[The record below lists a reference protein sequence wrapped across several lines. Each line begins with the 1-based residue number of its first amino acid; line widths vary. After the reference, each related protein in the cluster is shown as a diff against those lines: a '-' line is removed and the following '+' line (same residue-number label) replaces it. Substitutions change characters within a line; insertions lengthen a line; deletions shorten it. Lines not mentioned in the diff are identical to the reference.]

1 MSRDSVAPMHR
12 SLRLRVATLL
22 ALGAAGAGHAAT
34 AAATPADSGP
44 TPDQVNL
51 GTIGAAAGAAVEIVV
66 TAERDSVEA
75 IAPVQA
81 NLSATEPQSVISQA
95 FIEDSVPPT
104 GTFNS
109 ILTIAPGVTTQPSPN
124 GPGLADTTTVIR
136 GFQDNQ
142 YNVTWDGIPFG
153 DTNDPSHHSTAC
165 FPSGVIGG
173 AVIERGPGN
182 ASNLGQST
190 FGGSVNLFSKAP
202 SDTEHVDVYG
212 SYGTWQTKLY
222 GVGFESGKIAS
233 LNDATFQFNYQGT
246 RSNGYLTYN
255 MLEGDNVFGKFRT
268 KIAGSTTLTV
278 FGTFNSERQGLSDG
292 SNGAT
297 LAQASLF
304 GKDYDLNNDPNS
316 QGYYAFNQ
324 IEKTTNF
331 EYIRLQTDW
340 GAGIQTDNNLYA
352 YYYDNETRSGDD
364 SSGFLGNGQPLDP
377 NAQPNGTAP
386 TPTTTAPNDVPG
398 YYKLNHYWVTG
409 DIFKGTL
416 QTDPGLFRAGIW
428 AEQSHT
434 RRTIDFLDLTTGTPD
449 YSQESPPA
457 GFPSIPD
464 NIKYLQWSSWK
475 QFQPFAEFEWAAGPG
490 LTVTPGIKYLHF
502 TRTLDAPI
510 NQGSREPDYV
520 SETFTHTTPY
530 LTVNQRF
537 GDEDSAYIQ
546 FAQGFQVP
554 ILENFQV
561 KHLEVVP
568 SNSAPAPETTTN
580 YQVGFVHKDKR
591 FTWDADVYYINFN
604 NIIEQTNSPAGTAV
618 YFNGGGAVY
627 KGIEGEATFA
637 LEGGFSVFASGGL
650 ISARYKAGNATYSND
665 NNQLAVGGPLTGNI
679 PLVPQSTLAGGLL
692 YKAHGLVSSLI
703 YNRVG
708 AQNMFGDQNAYP
720 QYDVKAYANID
731 WNTSYT
737 FTNVIPDVQKL
748 KVQFSVFNLANS
760 RQVTYITPGA
770 QAPTLSNDEY
780 QWQAP
785 RSYMVSFRATF

>member
-1 MSRDSVAPMHR
+1 MSRISVAPTHR
-12 SLRLRVATLL
+12 SLRLSIAAIL
-22 ALGAAGAGHAAT
+22 ALSAT
-34 AAATPADSGP
+34 ATAVGAEPADSG
-44 TPDQVNL
+44 TPVTTNGDQVNL
-51 GTIGAAAGAAVEIVV
+51 GTVGAASGAAMEIVV
-66 TAERDSVEA
+66 VAQRDSVAA

-81 NLSATEPQSVISQA
+81 NLSAIEPQTVISRA

-153 DTNDPSHHSTAC
+153 DTNDPSHHSTAY

-190 FGGSVNLFSKAP
+190 FGGSVNLFSKTP
-202 SDTEHVDVYG
+202 SDSEHVDVYG
-212 SYGTWQTKLY
+212 SYGSWDTKLY
-222 GVGFESGKIAS
+222 GLGYESGKIAS
-233 LNDATFQFNYQGT
+233 LDDATFQFNYQGT
-246 RSNGYLTYN
+246 RSRGYLTYN
-255 MLEGDNVFGKFRT
+255 DLKGDNAFIKFRSKVAT
-268 KIAGSTTLTV
+268 ATTLTA
-278 FGTFNSERQGLSDG
+278 FATYNSERQGLSDG

-297 LAQASLF
+297 LAQAALF
-304 GKDYDLNNDPNS
+304 GKSYDLNNDPNS
-316 QGYYAFNQ
+316 QGYYRFNQ
-324 IEKTTNF
+324 VHKTTDM

-340 GAGIQTDNNLYA
+340 GGGVQTDNNLYS
-352 YYYDNETRSGDD
+352 YYYDNQTLSGDD
-364 SSGFLGNGQPLDP
+364 SSGYLGVGNALDP

-386 TPTTTAPNDVPG
+386 TPTSTAPNDVPG
-398 YYKLNHYWVTG
+398 YFKLNHYRVTG
-409 DIFKGTL
+409 DIFKATL
-416 QTDPGLFRAGIW
+416 QTDPGLLRGGIW
-428 AEQSHT
+428 AEQSYTH
-434 RRTIDFLDLTTGTPD
+434 REINFVDLTTGGPD

-457 GFPSIPD
+457 AFPSTPD
-464 NIKYLQWSSWK
+464 NLKYEQWSSWK

-520 SETFTHTTPY
+520 SETFTHTIPY

-537 GDEDSAYIQ
+537 GDSNSAYLQ
-546 FAQGFQVP
+546 FAQGFQIP

-561 KHLEVVP
+561 KHLQVVP
-568 SNSAPAPETTTN
+568 TNAAPAPQTTTN
-580 YQVGFVHKDKR
+580 YQVGFVHKDSR

-627 KGIEGEATFA
+627 KGLEGEATLQLDAGFA
-637 LEGGFSVFASGGL
+637 LFASGGL
-650 ISARYKAGNATYSND
+650 IRAQYKAGNATYSND

-692 YKAHGLVSSLI
+692 YKSHELVSSLI

-720 QYDVKAYANID
+720 QYDVKAYANVD

-737 FTNVIPDVQKL
+737 FHDLTPGLSKL
-748 KVQFSVFNLANS
+748 KLQLSVFNLANS

-770 QAPTLSNDEY
+770 QSPTLSNDEY

>member
-1 MSRDSVAPMHR
+1 MTSVAFTPR
-12 SLRLRVATLL
+12 SLRATIATLL
-22 ALGAAGAGHAAT
+22 ALGAAGTASAADPVGT
-34 AAATPADSGP
+34 N
-44 TPDQVNL
+44 DQVNL
-51 GTIGAAAGAAVEIVV
+51 GTVGAASGAAMEIVV
-66 TAERDSVEA
+66 TAQRDSVEA

-81 NLSATEPQSVISQA
+81 NLSAVEPQTIISRA

-153 DTNDPSHHSTAC
+153 DTNDPSHHSTAY

-190 FGGSVNLFSKAP
+190 FGGSVNLFSKTP

-212 SYGTWQTKLY
+212 SYGTWDTKLY
-222 GVGFESGKIAS
+222 GIGYESGKIAG

-246 RSNGYLTYN
+246 RSAGYLTYN
-255 MLEGDNVFGKFRT
+255 DLKGDNVFVKFRS
-268 KIAGSTTLTV
+268 KVLDATTM
-278 FGTFNSERQGLSDG
+278 TFFATYNTERQGLSDG

-297 LAQASLF
+297 LAQEALF
-304 GKDYDLNNDPNS
+304 GKSYDLNNDPNS
-316 QGYYAFNQ
+316 QGYYRFNQ
-324 IEKTTNF
+324 IHKTTDL

-340 GAGIQTDNNLYA
+340 GAGIQSENTLYS
-352 YYYDNETRSGDD
+352 YYYDNQTLSGDD
-364 SSGFLGNGQPLDP
+364 SSGYLGVGQPLDP
-377 NAQPNGTAP
+377 NAQPNGTSVNG
-386 TPTTTAPNDVPG
+386 TDVPG
-398 YYKLNHYWVTG
+398 YFKLNHYRVTG
-409 DIFKGTL
+409 DILKGTL
-416 QTDPGLFRAGIW
+416 QTDPGLLRVGVW
-428 AEQSHT
+428 AEKSYTH
-434 RRTIDFLDLTTGTPD
+434 REINFVDLTTGGPD

-457 GFPSIPD
+457 GNPSLPD
-464 NIKYLQWSSWK
+464 NIKYQQWSSWQ
-475 QFQPFAEFEWAAGPG
+475 QFQPFAEFEWNAGPG

-502 TRTLDAPI
+502 TRTLDAPA
-510 NQGSREPDYV
+510 NQGSRLPDYV

-537 GDEDSAYIQ
+537 GDHDSAYLQ

-568 SNSAPAPETTTN
+568 TNSAPAPETTTN
-580 YQVGFVHKDKR
+580 YQLGWVHKDSR
-591 FTWDADVYYINFN
+591 LTWDADIYYINFN

-627 KGIEGEATFA
+627 KGLEGEVTFQ
-637 LEGGFSVFASGGL
+637 LDGGFSVFASGGL

-679 PLVPQSTLAGGLL
+679 PLVPQNTLAGGLL
-692 YKAHGLVSSLI
+692 YKKQALVSSLI

-708 AQNMFGDQNAYP
+708 QQNMFGDQNAYP
-720 QYDVKAYANID
+720 QYDVKAYANVD

-737 FTNVIPDVQKL
+737 FENLTQGLSKL

-770 QAPTLSNDEY
+770 QSPTLSNDEY

-785 RSYMVSFRATF
+785 RSFMVSFRATF